1 MKSRQSRSRYKNRG
15 RRPFNKKHH
24 GGGGKRSE
32 FFPPNEVEMEASL
45 PLEVLCQYYEQQN
58 GTNGQAPVNGEAQAE
73 ETTEKPKAKKTTRGR
88 KKAEGTEDVGAA
100 DTPDQ
105 EVAEAA
111 EEAKPKRG
119 RPKKTAAAKSE
130 ESPTEEADDTAPEV
144 EDAEASEA
152 PPVEGDEVPEPEPLV
167 PPPPG
172 PHLFLKDLL
181 ILKMPALRHLAAE
194 TYEIENK
201 ALKKHD
207 LICEILKRNA
217 LRNGSVRAEGVLD
230 IMPEGYGFLRS
241 PHANYLPQPEDPY
254 VSPAQIQHFKLQKG
268 DLLEGPVKAPHG
280 RERYFALAKVVSIEG
295 KDPEASKQK
304 KPFDHLTPMFPKQRL
319 HLEGKNIQ
327 GDMSMRVL
335 DLVAPIGMGQRG
347 LIVAAPRTGKTVMLQ
362 KIANAV
368 MENNPNAHL
377 LMLLIDERP
386 EEVTDVRANVKG
398 EIISSTF
405 DEPPDRHLTVA
416 EMTLERAKRL
426 VEQGIDVVMLLDS
439 VTRLTRAYNK
449 LEPNHGPIG
458 SGGVAPKALQKAR
471 KFFGAARN
479 IEEGGSLTIV
489 ATALVD
495 TFSKMDD
502 IIFEE
507 FKGAGNMEVHLDR
520 SLAERRIWP
529 AINVLKSGT
538 RKEELLYHQDEL
550 PRIHMLRKALTAL
563 PAIEAMETLLERL
576 SVTQNNAE
584 FLLKMKGPR

>member
-1 MKSRQSRSRYKNRG
+1 MD
-15 RRPFNKKHH
+15 
-24 GGGGKRSE
+24 
-32 FFPPNEVEMEASL
+32 ASL
-45 PLEVLCQYYEQQN
+45 PLEVLCQYYEK
-58 GTNGQAPVNGEAQAE
+58 TNGVGGGEAVANGKSKTEPGTPEAE
-73 ETTEKPKAKKTTRGR
+73 DGAQPKAKALKSTRGR
-88 KKAEGTEDVGAA
+88 QKAGKEIADEAPAEQTEETAF
-100 DTPDQ
+100 
-105 EVAEAA
+105 
-111 EEAKPKRG
+111 EAKDEVRPKRG
-119 RPKKTAAAKSE
+119 RPPKKTVAEDDDTPGE
-130 ESPTEEADDTAPEV
+130 ELPGKDGKASQPNETDEADEGKG
-144 EDAEASEA
+144 AESAN
-152 PPVEGDEVPEPEPLV
+152 PEPPPLV

-172 PHLFLKDLL
+172 PNLL
-181 ILKMPALRHLAAE
+181 LAKLQQLKMPPLRKLAFE
-194 TYEIENK
+194 TYDIDNK

-207 LICEILKRNA
+207 LICEVLKRNA
-217 LRNGSVRAEGVLD
+217 LRNGSARAEGVLD
-230 IMPEGYGFLRS
+230 LMPEGYGFLRS

-254 VSPAQIQHFKLQKG
+254 VCQAQIQHFKLQKG
-268 DLLEGPVKAPHG
+268 DLLEGPVKVPHG

-295 KDPEASKQK
+295 KGPEASKQK
-304 KPFDHLTPMFPKQRL
+304 KPFDQLTPMFPKERL
-319 HLEGKNIQ
+319 HLEGKTVD
-327 GDMSMRVL
+327 GDMSMRIL
-335 DLVAPIGMGQRG
+335 DLVAPIGLGQRG

-386 EEVTDVRANVKG
+386 EEVTDVRRKVKG

-405 DEPPDRHLTVA
+405 DEPPERHLMVA

-426 VEQGIDVVMLLDS
+426 VEQGVEVVMLLDS

-458 SGGVAPKALQKAR
+458 SGGVSPRALQKAR

-479 IEEGGSLTIV
+479 TEDGGSLTIV

-520 SLAERRIWP
+520 ALSERRIWP
-529 AINVLKSGT
+529 SINILKSGT
-538 RKEELLYHQDEL
+538 RKEELLYHKDEL

-563 PAIEAMETLLERL
+563 PAIEAMQTLQERL
-576 SVTQNNAE
+576 SLTQNNAE
-584 FLLKMKGPR
+584 FLLKMKLPR

>member
-1 MKSRQSRSRYKNRG
+1 MD
-15 RRPFNKKHH
+15 
-24 GGGGKRSE
+24 
-32 FFPPNEVEMEASL
+32 ASL
-45 PLEVLCQYYEQQN
+45 PLEILCQYYEQQN
-58 GTNGQAPVNGEAQAE
+58 GTNGQSPVNGDAKADVVPTEDPE
-73 ETTEKPKAKKTTRGR
+73 EKPKAKMMSSGR
-88 KKAEGTEDVGAA
+88 KSAIDVETTGDESEAESAA
-100 DTPDQ
+100 ATDET
-105 EVAEAA
+105 
-111 EEAKPKRG
+111 KPKRG
-119 RPKKTAAAKSE
+119 RPKKTKLAKSE
-130 ESPTEEADDTAPEV
+130 ELPGDETGETAPET
-144 EDAEASEA
+144 EAGEEAAASESPLLEEEEASE
-152 PPVEGDEVPEPEPLV
+152 PEPKPLV

-172 PHLFLKDLL
+172 PHLALKDLL
-181 ILKMPALRHLAAE
+181 VLKMPALRHLAVDK
-194 TYEIENK
+194 YEIDNK

-217 LRNGSVRAEGVLD
+217 LRNGSARAEGVLD

-241 PHANYLPQPEDPY
+241 PEANYLPQPEDPY

-280 RERYFALAKVVSIEG
+280 RERYFALAKVVSVEG

-304 KPFDHLTPMFPKQRL
+304 KPFDHLTPMFPKERL
-319 HLEGKNIQ
+319 HLEGKSLE

-426 VEQGIDVVMLLDS
+426 VEQGVDVVMLLDS

-520 SLAERRIWP
+520 SLSERRIWP
-529 AINVLKSGT
+529 AINILKSGT
-538 RKEELLYHQDEL
+538 RKEELLYHKDEL